1 MEAVILIAVLLALV
15 LGLITVSLR
24 DLVYSSLSLA
34 LLGIATASVFAL
46 LGYKLPA
53 ILVILVYVGS
63 AVMLLV
69 VSVSMIGGVEKEPKN
84 FKLGATTGLATF
96 VLSFIIYLES
106 REVVSRGLFEIRYVD
121 VRVVAERFVSEHP
134 YIVVLLALSLLV
146 TAIEGLLLLRW
157 WGVRR

>member
-69 VSVSMIGGVEKEPKN
+69 VSVSM
-84 FKLGATTGLATF
+84 
-96 VLSFIIYLES
+96 
-106 REVVSRGLFEIRYVD
+106 
-121 VRVVAERFVSEHP
+121 
-134 YIVVLLALSLLV
+134 
-146 TAIEGLLLLRW
+146 
-157 WGVRR
+157 